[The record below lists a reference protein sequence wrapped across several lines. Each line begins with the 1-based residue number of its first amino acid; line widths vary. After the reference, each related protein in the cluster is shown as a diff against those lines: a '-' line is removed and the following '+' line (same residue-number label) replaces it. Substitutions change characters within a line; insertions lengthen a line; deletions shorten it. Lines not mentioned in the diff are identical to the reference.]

1 MINIL
6 GFGSGVG
13 RFSSII
19 PSEILANLYSFDYS
33 DADLTIQKNNE
44 YVEMGSF

>member
-6 GFGSGVG
+6 GFGSGEG

-19 PSEILANLYSFDYS
+19 PSEILGNLYSFDYS

-44 YVEMGSF
+44 YVEIGSF